1 MLCCE
6 TIPMRRYG
14 NVQRNTRAILVK
26 LAQTALGL
34 GKILLCGELH
44 PIKGDGLIFRHPK
57 RVHVLL
63 RQKLPNT
70 RPQNGPAVR
79 TTAIWRPPTTF

>member
-44 PIKGDGLIFRHPK
+44 PIKSNGLIFRHATAAQLS
-57 RVHVLL
+57 LL
-63 RQKLPNT
+63 KFPWQ
-70 RPQNGPAVR
+70 
-79 TTAIWRPPTTF
+79 